1 MKHHL
6 SSSRREKGSVFL
18 SFYRDAFRL
27 LVLHRSLDEI
37 AQKNGWRFH
46 TDGLHLN
53 SRGGKMLADLVQEF
67 ISTETGVG
75 SPR

>member
-1 MKHHL
+1 MKHYL
-6 SSSRREKGSVFL
+6 SSSGREKGSVFL

-53 SRGGKMLADLVQEF
+53 SRGGKILTDLVQEF
-67 ISTETGVG
+67 ISTET
-75 SPR
+75 

>member
-6 SSSRREKGSVFL
+6 SSSGREKGSVFL

-53 SRGGKMLADLVQEF
+53 SRGGKILADLVQEF
-67 ISTETGVG
+67 ISTET
-75 SPR
+75 